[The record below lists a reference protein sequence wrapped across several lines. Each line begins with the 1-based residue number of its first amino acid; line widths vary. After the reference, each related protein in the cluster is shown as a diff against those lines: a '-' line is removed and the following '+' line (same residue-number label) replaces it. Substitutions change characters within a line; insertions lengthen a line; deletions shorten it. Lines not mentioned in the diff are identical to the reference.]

1 MKEIKFRG
9 VKTHGGG
16 YVYGDL
22 SHDGGH
28 IYINDKRVKPDSID
42 LLVGY
47 DKDDEEVYEGD
58 VLVNQFG
65 ETFEA
70 GVEVICC
77 GKNSYFTSSAG
88 AEIGLKK
95 FKEAPYEGD

>member
-1 MKEIKFRG
+1 MKTVKFRG
-9 VKTHGGG
+9 VKVTDGE

-22 SHDGGH
+22 SHDRGH
-28 IYINDKRVKPDSID
+28 IFINDKRVKPEPID

-47 DKDDEEVYEGD
+47 DKDDEEIYEGD

-70 GVEVICC
+70 GVEIVCY
-77 GKNSYFTSSAG
+77 GKNSYFTSSVG
-88 AEIGLKK
+88 AKIGLKK
-95 FKEAPYEGD
+95 FKEVPPDGD